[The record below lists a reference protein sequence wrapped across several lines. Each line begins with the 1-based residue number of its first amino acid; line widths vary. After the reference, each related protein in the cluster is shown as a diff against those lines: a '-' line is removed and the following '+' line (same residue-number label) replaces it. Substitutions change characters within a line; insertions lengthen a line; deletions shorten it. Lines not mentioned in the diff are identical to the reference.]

1 MSIAELQGQAMF
13 YFTVFLTV
21 ILYGYILHLYR
32 SEKRGE
38 RDYEK
43 YGRMAIDD
51 EIDATP
57 VERNPKSVNEKQGVE
72 E

>member
-1 MSIAELQGQAMF
+1 MQGYAF
-13 YFTVFLTV
+13 FFLTIFLVV

-43 YGRMAIDD
+43 YGKLALDD
-51 EIDATP
+51 ELSDRP
-57 VERNPKSVNEKQGVE
+57 LEENPKAKNAKKE
-72 E
+72 

>member
-21 ILYGYILHLYR
+21 ILYGYILHLYK
-32 SEKRGE
+32 SEKRGL

-43 YGRMAIDD
+43 YGKMALDD
-51 EIDATP
+51 ELSDRP
-57 VERNPKSVNEKQGVE
+57 VEENPKVMNEKKE
-72 E
+72 K

>member
-13 YFTVFLTV
+13 YFTVVLTV

-32 SEKRGE
+32 SEKKGE

-43 YGRMAIDD
+43 YGKMALDD
-51 EIDATP
+51 ELTDPP
-57 VERNPKSVNEKQGVE
+57 VEANPKHTNA
-72 E
+72 

>member
-1 MSIAELQGQAMF
+1 VSLTQIQGYA
-13 YFTVFLTV
+13 YFFFTIFLVV

-43 YGRMAIDD
+43 YSKMAIND
-51 EIDATP
+51 ELTDTP
-57 VERNPKSVNEKQGVE
+57 VEKNPKIENK
-72 E
+72 